1 MLTTIHDKVKG
12 ILATVVLVLV
22 GIPFILWGVGSYV
35 EEGPSLSVAK
45 VDGEP
50 IPQRAYR
57 AAFEQFRGRL
67 DPKTA
72 ESPQFKQLV
81 VDGLIEQTLL
91 LRDAQTRGYR
101 VGDQHLGQIIRQLP
115 YFQRDGR
122 FDPPLYESLLRRE
135 GIGVQEFEQ
144 RLRGESVTG
153 QVQRGLSGSGFVTEA
168 DVQALVRLLRQER
181 EIAHVLIRIEPLAAR
196 AVVSPAEIEQHHAAH
211 GDRYQSPE
219 QVRVEYVRLAVEEI
233 AKQVVPNEAE
243 LRKAH
248 ADEGAKVAFDK
259 RRAGLVNEVRRRK
272 AEERFFELAE
282 RFQTLAYE
290 NPDSLAS
297 AAEAVGATMQ
307 KSDWFTRTGG
317 DGIAASPRLVEAAF
331 SQEVLN
337 QRRNSDPI
345 EIKPGE
351 LVAVR
356 LLEHRPAAPR
366 SLAEVRAQIESLLK
380 QQQAEIEA
388 RKQTDELMQQLRGGV
403 TLSAAASKRGL
414 SVPAAKTVT
423 REQAGG
429 VDPRIVE
436 AAFRLPRPDAG
447 KSVHGSVALG
457 SQGIAVFTL
466 ARVLEADARKVDAAS
481 AEKARRLLLQ
491 HRASDYYTMYRA
503 GLRQQADIKVFAD
516 RL

>member
-1 MLTTIHDKVKG
+1 MLAIIHEKVKG
-12 ILATVVLVLV
+12 ILAAIVLLLV
-22 GIPFILWGVGSYV
+22 GIPFILWGVNSYF
-35 EEGPSLSVAK
+35 EAGPSLSVAK

-57 AAFEQFRGRL
+57 AAFDQFRGRL
-67 DPKTA
+67 EPKTA
-72 ESPQFKQLV
+72 ESPAFKQMV

-91 LRDAQTRGYR
+91 LRDAETRGYR
-101 VGDQHLGQIIRQLP
+101 VSDRQLGQVIRQLS

-122 FDPPLYESLLRRE
+122 FDPRLYESLLRRE

-144 RLRGESVTG
+144 RLRGEFITG
-153 QVQRGLSGSGFVTEA
+153 QVQRGLTGSGFVTEA
-168 DVQALVRLLRQER
+168 DVQALARLLRQQR
-181 EIAHVLIRIEPLAAR
+181 EIAYASIRTEPLAAR
-196 AVVSPAEIEQHHAAH
+196 ATVSTADIEQHYAAH

-233 AKQVVPNEAE
+233 AKQIVPSEAE

-248 ADEGAKVAFDK
+248 AEDGAKAAFDK
-259 RRAGLVNEVRRRK
+259 RRAELVKEVRRRK

-290 NPDSLAS
+290 HPDSLAP
-297 AAEAVGATMQ
+297 AAEAVGATPQ
-307 KSDWFTRTGG
+307 KSDWFTRAGG
-317 DGIAASPRLVEAAF
+317 DGIAAAPRVVEAAF
-331 SQEVLN
+331 GQEVLN

-356 LLEHRPAAPR
+356 LLEHRPAARRP
-366 SLAEVRAQIESLLK
+366 LAEVRAEIERLLK
-380 QQQAEIEA
+380 QQQAEIA
-388 RKQTDELMQQLRGGV
+388 TRQQADELMRELRAGA
-403 TLSAAASKRGL
+403 TLSAAAAKRGL
-414 SVPAAKTVT
+414 SVQAAKTVT

-447 KSVHGSVALG
+447 KPAQGSVALG

-466 ARVLEADARKVDAAS
+466 ARVTDADAPQADAALV
-481 AEKARRLLLQ
+481 EKARRLLLQ
-491 HRASDYYTMYRA
+491 HRASDYYAMYRV

>member
-12 ILATVVLVLV
+12 ILATIVLVLV
-22 GIPFILWGVGSYV
+22 GIPFILWGVNSYF
-35 EEGPSLSVAK
+35 EAGPALSVAK
-45 VDGEP
+45 VDGES
-50 IPQRAYR
+50 ISQRAYR
-57 AAFEQFRGRL
+57 SAFEQFRGRL

-81 VDGLIEQTLL
+81 VDGLVEQTLL
-91 LRDAQTRGYR
+91 IRDAEARGYR
-101 VGDQHLGQIIRQLP
+101 VGDQHLGQVIRQLP

-122 FDPPLYESLLRRE
+122 FDPTLYESLLRRE

-168 DVQALVRLLRQER
+168 DAQTLARLLRQER
-181 EIAHVLIRIEPLAAR
+181 EITHTVVRIEPLAAR
-196 AVVSPAEIEQHHAAH
+196 MTVSAAEIEQHYAAH
-211 GDRYQSPE
+211 GDRYQSSE
-219 QVRVEYVRLAVEEI
+219 QVRVEYVRLAVAEL
-233 AKQVVPNEAE
+233 AKQVSPSEAE

-248 ADEGAKVAFDK
+248 ADEGAKVAFEK
-259 RRAGLVNEVRRRK
+259 RRAELVKEVRRRK

-297 AAEAVGATMQ
+297 AAEAVGVTSQ
-307 KSDWFTRTGG
+307 KSDWFTRAGG

-356 LLEHRPAAPR
+356 LLEHRPAARRP
-366 SLAEVRAQIESLLK
+366 LTEVRAQIESLLK
-380 QQQAEIEA
+380 QQKAEIEA
-388 RKQTDELMQQLRGGV
+388 RKQADELMQQLRGGV
-403 TLSAAASKRGL
+403 TLTTAASKHGL
-414 SVPAAKTVT
+414 SVQAAKAVT
-423 REQAGG
+423 REKAGG
-429 VDPRIVE
+429 VDPRVIE
-436 AAFRLPRPDAG
+436 AAFRLPRPVVG
-447 KSVHGSVALG
+447 KPVHGGVALG

-466 ARVLEADARKVDAAS
+466 VRVTDADARKADAAV

-491 HRASDYYTMYRA
+491 HRANDYYVMYRA
-503 GLRQQADIKVFAD
+503 GLRQQAEIKVFAD